1 LPKLI
6 LRLSGCDVLQDDDDD
21 DDEEDDDDDDEE
33 QEQRA
38 DDATAGTGEGDWA
51 VKDLDAESVDSEV
64 RRSSPILS
72 LSSTLLTRRP
82 SMHRTLTPYTCPP
95 PSCLDH
101 TRAQALRR
109 AQGDKDALELAAKLL
124 VQRRVRVPR
133 SHFPRH
139 HRSLPLTPK
148 PTSCTAA

>member
-1 LPKLI
+1 MF
-6 LRLSGCDVLQDDDDD
+6 LQDDDDD

-64 RRSSPILS
+64 RHSFPHSYLVTHVAHTQPLNAPRAHSFH
-72 LSSTLLTRRP
+72 TLLP
-82 SMHRTLTPYTCPP
+82 HAPP
-95 PSCLDH
+95 PTCLDH

-139 HRSLPLTPK
+139 HRSPPLIP
-148 PTSCTAA
+148 PMHACTAA